1 MPTVKRREACN
12 IIAGVLIGGQHK
24 DGSKNKH
31 QYYGMEIAYGM
42 TESQTAGAGSL
53 LSGRLN
59 CITMSL

>member
-1 MPTVKRREACN
+1 MV
-12 IIAGVLIGGQHK
+12 V
-24 DGSKNKH
+24 KNKH

-53 LSGRLN
+53 LSGRLK